1 MTEFLTE
8 PARPTAVIARPDVLV
23 VGGGAAGL
31 GAAVAAARSGASVLL
46 VEKHGFL
53 GGTLTAVTLGTICG
67 GYVVNGN
74 DYRQIVGGVYA
85 DLVNRLTQ
93 RDAALPPR
101 RWLNNVSVPY
111 DPSALRIEAD
121 RMAGAAGV
129 RLLLHTLVVGTQVDA
144 DRINAVLVEHK
155 GGRGAIIPGVVIDA
169 SGDGDVA
176 ARAGAGF
183 TIGDSGH
190 TQFPSTMI
198 SFGGVDIGRFL
209 EISREE
215 RLDRLAQAAAD
226 GYPLPR
232 TSAGLQVHPGEGIVH
247 ANVTRIRN
255 ADGSSPD
262 MLDPEAL
269 TSAEIEGRRQ
279 AQVYEEVLQ
288 RYMPGFGNARIM
300 SIGAQIGV
308 RETRLI
314 ECDYRLAEEDLRQ
327 GRKPPD
333 SIALCG
339 WPMETH
345 GSDRGTVWDWLPE
358 GICYGIPYRCLTAK
372 GFSNLLVAG
381 RNLSATHAAQSSARV
396 AATCIAMGEAAG
408 TAAAM
413 ALNQNNDVRAINHS
427 ALLKA
432 LLDGGAI
439 LN

>member
-1 MTEFLTE
+1 MNEVLFE
-8 PARPTAVIARPDVLV
+8 PARNTAVIARPDVLV

-31 GAAVAAARSGASVLL
+31 SAAMAAARSGASTLL
-46 VEKHGFL
+46 VERQGFL
-53 GGTLTAVTLGTICG
+53 GGTLTAVTLGTLCG

-74 DYRQIVGGVYA
+74 EYRQIVGGIYS
-85 DLVNRLTQ
+85 DLVNRLSR

-121 RMAGAAGV
+121 RMAESAGV
-129 RLLLHTLVVGTQVDA
+129 RLLLHTLVVGTQVTDGHIKA
-144 DRINAVLVEHK
+144 LLVEHK
-155 GGRGAIIPGVVIDA
+155 GGRGAIVPGVVIDA

-176 ARAGAGF
+176 AQSGVSF
-183 TIGDSGH
+183 SIGESGH
-190 TQFPSTMI
+190 TQCPSTML
-198 SFGGVDIGRFL
+198 SFGGVNISRFL
-209 EISREE
+209 EISRDQ
-215 RLDRLAQAAAD
+215 RLERLAQAAAD

-255 ADGSSPD
+255 PDGSSPD
-262 MLDPEAL
+262 MLDPDAL
-269 TSAEIEGRRQ
+269 TFAEIEGRRQ
-279 AQVYEEVLQ
+279 ALIYEEVLQ
-288 RYMPGFGNARIM
+288 RYMPGFENSRIVSM
-300 SIGAQIGV
+300 GAQIGV

-314 ECDYRLAEEDLRQ
+314 ECDHRLNEQEVRQ
-327 GRKPPD
+327 GQQPAD
-333 SIALCG
+333 TIALCG

-358 GICYGIPYRCLTAK
+358 GSCYGIPYRCLTAK
-372 GFSNLLVAG
+372 GLSNLLVAG

-408 TAAAM
+408 TAATM
-413 ALNQNNDVRAINHS
+413 ALNKQNNIRAVDTS
-427 ALLKA
+427 GLREALLH
-432 LLDGGAI
+432 DGAV